1 MSWSYANLFQLSGS
15 GSSYYSSG
23 MNVPNV
29 TLYDTKDGTDNGYV
43 ANGGLVDLVTGGT
56 HYTFTVI
63 GTTAN
68 GVVLLY
74 SATGSKWLATSTFYS
89 GGTTVSGFDNAGS
102 LCFLEGTKIATPQ
115 GEVAVETLKIGDKVL
130 TKEGGESE
138 IKWMGYQ
145 TIQNRIGTRADQAP
159 VKISANAI
167 APGIPHSDL
176 YVTGGHA
183 VMVEGTLVNASVLCN
198 GDTIEYVPLNEM
210 PSTYTYWHI
219 ETEAHEIILAN
230 GMEAETF
237 LDAPDRSTF
246 DNYTQYVDRYGT
258 DRRIEEMPHYRV
270 TSTRHLPK
278 ELKERL
284 GITDGA
290 ETDWAGLIQN
300 SGSTISL
307 KQAC

>member
-1 MSWSYANLFQLSGS
+1 MSWSYSHLFYVSSSSGS
-15 GSSYYSSG
+15 YKTFSDFG
-23 MNVPNV
+23 NA
-29 TLYDTKDGTDNGYV
+29 TLDDTKDGTNDQYV
-43 ANGGLVDLVTGGT
+43 ANGGFVSVNGITM
-56 HYTFTVI
+56 TVV
-63 GTTAN
+63 GTTTN
-68 GVVLLY
+68 GVVL
-74 SATGSKWLATSTFYS
+74 SANGYHYLATNTNYAFNS
-89 GGTTVSGFDNAGS
+89 TVSGFDNTGS

-130 TKEGGESE
+130 TKEGHESE

-219 ETEAHEIILAN
+219 ETEAHELILAN

-246 DNYTQYVDRYGT
+246 DNYTQYVDMYGT

-300 SGSTISL
+300 SGSSISL